1 MGIERSKMDEVE
13 QQALIEIDIQ
23 KFPSVKKRVPIMDCY
38 PNWWNTNFQNEG
50 ILKKVKANIEKL
62 GAVDPIHVRTGKGE
76 NKYEIVDGEH
86 RWKTMVGLGYKEI
99 DIEDLGN
106 ISDETAMRLTINLN
120 NLRGSDDPMKRSK
133 LMKHLRDKDEANLVL
148 LPFERKQIDAE
159 IGLGEF
165 DMSDFE
171 KRAKILPEV
180 EAKPLEAVLEQAIK
194 LNSRISH
201 VIHYVKDK
209 DAYELL
215 TKYFDW
221 FKIFESMMK
230 AKKDIVEGQV
240 PMFKDKEEGGDKV
253 V

>member
-1 MGIERSKMDEVE
+1 MGIERSNMDEVE

-86 RWKTMVGLGYKEI
+86 RWKTMVGLGYKQI

-120 NLRGSDDPMKRSK
+120 NLRGSDDPMARSK
-133 LMKHLRDKDEANLVL
+133 LMKHLRDNDEANLAL

-159 IGLGEF
+159 IALGTF

-171 KRAKILPEV
+171 KRAKILPEI
-180 EAKPLEAVLEQAIK
+180 ETKPLEAVLEQAIK

-221 FKIFESMMK
+221 FKIFQSMMS

-240 PMFKDKEEGGDKV
+240 PIFKDKEEAGDKV